1 MQEIHT
7 IQANLDDSQTRPLI
21 QRPRIAY
28 LLSQYPAVSHTFF
41 LKEIL
46 GLKQL
51 GFQIE
56 IASINPP
63 DRPLDRLP
71 SNEEREA
78 RATYYIKTLGL
89 VKLLPTM
96 IGLALRHP
104 IVCI

>member
-7 IQANLDDSQTRPLI
+7 HQVVPKKTTPRLQS

-51 GFQIE
+51 GFQVE
-56 IASINPP
+56 TASINAP
-63 DRPLDRLP
+63 DRPIDLLP
-71 SNEEREA
+71 PAEAQEA
-78 RATYYIKTLGL
+78 RTTHYIKTLGFGKIL
-89 VKLLPTM
+89 WTIACLLLTDT
-96 IGLALRHP
+96 G
-104 IVCI
+104 

>member
-1 MQEIHT
+1 MQEVHT
-7 IQANLDDSQTRPLI
+7 HQVILKNLPPRLQSQG
-21 QRPRIAY
+21 PRIAY

-89 VKLLPTM
+89 VKILTTM

-104 IVCI
+104 I